1 MNYKFYT
8 IFHKNLF
15 KECYEKL
22 SSEQFKKIT
31 FIAVNSKIKK
41 EVPEEYIPQ
50 IIFERELQYYN
61 PLWQHSNFCE
71 SSVFL
76 HVYKNK
82 ELLNPYD
89 YVGFFQYDMILNP
102 EVFSIVEET
111 DQNNYLFYQYA
122 ENSKRHL
129 VQIIGLSGWSFI
141 LNMYNTIFSTNHT
154 ISKIVEEDIPLYH
167 CYVLPKHIFEKMML
181 FCENVFPYLFELL
194 GCETVHLP
202 YHLERLHGIFLI
214 CQKLEGHLPHWIH
227 LTGITHDN
235 TLKDDWQD
243 RK

>member
-89 YVGFFQYDMILNP
+89 YVGFF
-102 EVFSIVEET
+102 
-111 DQNNYLFYQYA
+111 QYA